1 MREYSYFGGN
11 HLIGLALKAMKSY
24 YFELFLTQ
32 HFLIVTVDSFD
43 NETQLVI
50 STVDI
55 VQVTHINYHG
65 SL

>member
-1 MREYSYFGGN
+1 MREYSYN
-11 HLIGLALKAMKSY
+11 HLIGLALKAINLY

-32 HFLIVTVDSFD
+32 DFLIVTVDSFD

-50 STVDI
+50 SSVDI
-55 VQVTHINYHG
+55 VQVTHINYYK